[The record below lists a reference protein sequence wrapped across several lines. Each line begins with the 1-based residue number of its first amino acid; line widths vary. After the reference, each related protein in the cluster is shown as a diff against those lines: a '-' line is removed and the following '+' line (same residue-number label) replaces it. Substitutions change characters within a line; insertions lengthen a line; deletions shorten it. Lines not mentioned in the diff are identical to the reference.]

1 MDDPTEHEGTPS
13 EPEPTTPEPPSAT
26 GPEPATA
33 AEAEKPAE
41 GGAETPADT
50 GAETPAATAPPVA
63 GGPAGGDAAGTPPPA
78 KKGGRGPI
86 FYVAAAALLVASV
99 FGGKALIG
107 ADRGPAGRTPPPTE
121 SPSPSPSAPAT
132 KQFRNVDIGITFD
145 YPAEWQDLTSPSV
158 GDSTI
163 VIVGTGA
170 GELAKLDV
178 FPLPEPTSAQAV
190 ASREVQD
197 SLDKLVAAN
206 ATATVTLRQ
215 LQTVNGVPAWHYVA
229 QFEDPDLGVGIHDH
243 WFFFSGN
250 KLEKLTFQAFPLR
263 EYNEKFRAV
272 FEGIVNT
279 YRTVPRGGAAAP
291 GPSPSPGSPPPSP
304 AP

>member
-1 MDDPTEHEGTPS
+1 
-13 EPEPTTPEPPSAT
+13 
-26 GPEPATA
+26 
-33 AEAEKPAE
+33 
-41 GGAETPADT
+41 
-50 GAETPAATAPPVA
+50 V
-63 GGPAGGDAAGTPPPA
+63 
-78 KKGGRGPI
+78 
-86 FYVAAAALLVASV
+86 FYIAALALLIASV
-99 FGGKALIG
+99 LGGKALIG
-107 ADRGPAGRTPPPTE
+107 TDRGLVGRTPPPDE
-121 SPSPSPSAPAT
+121 SPSPSPTSPPT
-132 KQFRNVDIGITFD
+132 KQFRNVDLGITFS

-158 GDSTI
+158 SESTV

-178 FPLPEPTSAQAV
+178 FTLPEPTTQQAV

-197 SLDKLVAAN
+197 SLDRLVAAN

-263 EYNEKFRAV
+263 EYNEKFRTV

-279 YRTVPRGGAAAP
+279 YRTVPRGGAPAAP
-291 GPSPSPGSPPPSP
+291 TSP
-304 AP
+304 APASPAP

>member
-1 MDDPTEHEGTPS
+1 ALAGRRRAQARDQGSGLAGAGRTENQPRNRVRNTSGPLGTRVIVPASVTVPS
-13 EPEPTTPEPPSAT
+13 PGFA
-26 GPEPATA
+26 
-33 AEAEKPAE
+33 
-41 GGAETPADT
+41 
-50 GAETPAATAPPVA
+50 V
-63 GGPAGGDAAGTPPPA
+63 
-78 KKGGRGPI
+78 
-86 FYVAAAALLVASV
+86 ALLVASV

-107 ADRGPAGRTPPPTE
+107 TDRGPVGGTPPPTD
-121 SPSPSPSAPAT
+121 SPSPSPTAAAT

-158 GDSTI
+158 GESTI

-178 FPLPEPTSAQAV
+178 FPLPEPTTAQAV

-197 SLDKLVAAN
+197 SLDKLVATN
-206 ATATVTLRQ
+206 ASATVTLRQ

-229 QFEDPDLGVGIHDH
+229 QFEDPELGVGIHDH

-263 EYNEKFRAV
+263 EYNEKYRTV

-279 YRTVPRGGAAAP
+279 YLTVPRGGNPAPPTSPAA
-291 GPSPSPGSPPPSP
+291 SP